1 MKNNW
6 VFPHGKDLTPRGV
19 NDPAINSF
27 LDNVIDSLTREVIQN
42 SLDAKI
48 RENNNPVIVSFEFS
62 KIKTNDIP
70 KINRISEFALPKAEE
85 FWRKKGNAGTIDY
98 LNSFR
103 EVLESDEI
111 RVLKISDFNTYG
123 LNERSYDALVLGNG
137 YTEKIDENAAGSKGI
152 GKAAPFAISDLRMVF
167 YNTVPTEVKPRHV
180 GVMNFVSF
188 NFDEKDE
195 SIITQER
202 ALFQEEDIS
211 YIPGQISFNSKSR
224 EDNQFGTDIF
234 ILGVREIEDDWEKKI
249 LLSTVNNFLVSILD
263 NKLIVK
269 VNDKCLNKENVK
281 EIIEELADFKKT
293 QEENKI
299 FKNTLNYFDALTNEN
314 RKEFNLDER
323 FKKYPFINSD
333 NDGKLILLK
342 REDANRSI
350 LQTRISGMKIYD
362 RKNISGN
369 ILFTG
374 VFRAVG
380 TDLDKF
386 LKSLENTNHTDW
398 SPDQASTENRKLARS
413 LLKDLFDWFKE
424 TVKGAYEQSVDEV
437 IDAIGM
443 SDFLPL
449 LTDEGTGE
457 EQKES
462 GIKKTID
469 SIKIKRNTKKNLSYS
484 SYENSE
490 EGIDSILGELGLDTT
505 SSSNSK
511 SKNKKSVKKKSVL
524 QRLNLRNRL
533 RKEELVESTEF
544 FGIKLVALNSK
555 EGLYRCILKPKNS
568 CKEIELRI
576 NYVGEDGSAL
586 EATIA
591 EVKSTTN
598 KVKLKDSQ
606 IRVLN
611 IKKNTLT
618 LLDLKVDSSLLLKM
632 EGQIYE
638 VKV

>member
-1 MKNNW
+1 MK
-6 VFPHGKDLTPRGV
+6 
-19 NDPAINSF
+19 I
-27 LDNVIDSLTREVIQN
+27 
-42 SLDAKI
+42 
-48 RENNNPVIVSFEFS
+48 
-62 KIKTNDIP
+62 
-70 KINRISEFALPKAEE
+70 
-85 FWRKKGNAGTIDY
+85 
-98 LNSFR
+98 
-103 EVLESDEI
+103 
-111 RVLKISDFNTYG
+111 
-123 LNERSYDALVLGNG
+123 
-137 YTEKIDENAAGSKGI
+137 EK
-152 GKAAPFAISDLRMVF
+152 
-167 YNTVPTEVKPRHV
+167 
-180 GVMNFVSF
+180 
-188 NFDEKDE
+188 
-195 SIITQER
+195 
-202 ALFQEEDIS
+202 
-211 YIPGQISFNSKSR
+211 
-224 EDNQFGTDIF
+224 
-234 ILGVREIEDDWEKKI
+234 
-249 LLSTVNNFLVSILD
+249 
-263 NKLIVK
+263 
-269 VNDKCLNKENVK
+269 
-281 EIIEELADFKKT
+281 
-293 QEENKI
+293 
-299 FKNTLNYFDALTNEN
+299 
-314 RKEFNLDER
+314 
-323 FKKYPFINSD
+323 
-333 NDGKLILLK
+333 KLILLK

>member
-1 MKNNW
+1 M
-6 VFPHGKDLTPRGV
+6 
-19 NDPAINSF
+19 
-27 LDNVIDSLTREVIQN
+27 
-42 SLDAKI
+42 
-48 RENNNPVIVSFEFS
+48 
-62 KIKTNDIP
+62 
-70 KINRISEFALPKAEE
+70 
-85 FWRKKGNAGTIDY
+85 
-98 LNSFR
+98 
-103 EVLESDEI
+103 
-111 RVLKISDFNTYG
+111 
-123 LNERSYDALVLGNG
+123 
-137 YTEKIDENAAGSKGI
+137 
-152 GKAAPFAISDLRMVF
+152 
-167 YNTVPTEVKPRHV
+167 
-180 GVMNFVSF
+180 
-188 NFDEKDE
+188 
-195 SIITQER
+195 
-202 ALFQEEDIS
+202 
-211 YIPGQISFNSKSR
+211 
-224 EDNQFGTDIF
+224 
-234 ILGVREIEDDWEKKI
+234 
-249 LLSTVNNFLVSILD
+249 D

-269 VNDKCLNKENVK
+269 VNDKCLNEENVK

-323 FKKYPFINSD
+323 FKKYPFINSE

-398 SPDQASTENRKLARS
+398 SPDQASTENRKLARR

-424 TVKGAYEQSVDEV
+424 TVKDAYEQSVDEV

-462 GIKKTID
+462 GIK
-469 SIKIKRNTKKNLSYS
+469 TKKNLSYS

-490 EGIDSILGELGLDTT
+490 EGIDSVLGELELDTT

>member
-85 FWRKKGNAGTIDY
+85 FWRKKGNAGTRDY

-202 ALFQEEDIS
+202 ALFQEKGIS
-211 YIPGQISFNSKSR
+211 YIPGQISFNSKNR

-269 VNDKCLNKENVK
+269 VNDKCLNEENVK

-323 FKKYPFINSD
+323 FKKYPFINSE

-398 SPDQASTENRKLARS
+398 SPDQASTENRKLARR

-424 TVKGAYEQSVDEV
+424 TVKDAYEQSVDEV

-490 EGIDSILGELGLDTT
+490 EGIDSVLGELELDTT

>member
-1 MKNNW
+1 M
-6 VFPHGKDLTPRGV
+6 
-19 NDPAINSF
+19 
-27 LDNVIDSLTREVIQN
+27 
-42 SLDAKI
+42 
-48 RENNNPVIVSFEFS
+48 
-62 KIKTNDIP
+62 
-70 KINRISEFALPKAEE
+70 
-85 FWRKKGNAGTIDY
+85 
-98 LNSFR
+98 
-103 EVLESDEI
+103 
-111 RVLKISDFNTYG
+111 
-123 LNERSYDALVLGNG
+123 
-137 YTEKIDENAAGSKGI
+137 
-152 GKAAPFAISDLRMVF
+152 
-167 YNTVPTEVKPRHV
+167 
-180 GVMNFVSF
+180 
-188 NFDEKDE
+188 
-195 SIITQER
+195 
-202 ALFQEEDIS
+202 
-211 YIPGQISFNSKSR
+211 
-224 EDNQFGTDIF
+224 
-234 ILGVREIEDDWEKKI
+234 
-249 LLSTVNNFLVSILD
+249 
-263 NKLIVK
+263 
-269 VNDKCLNKENVK
+269 
-281 EIIEELADFKKT
+281 
-293 QEENKI
+293 
-299 FKNTLNYFDALTNEN
+299 
-314 RKEFNLDER
+314 
-323 FKKYPFINSD
+323 
-333 NDGKLILLK
+333 
-342 REDANRSI
+342 
-350 LQTRISGMKIYD
+350 
-362 RKNISGN
+362 
-369 ILFTG
+369 
-374 VFRAVG
+374 
-380 TDLDKF
+380 
-386 LKSLENTNHTDW
+386 
-398 SPDQASTENRKLARS
+398 ARS

>member
-1 MKNNW
+1 
-6 VFPHGKDLTPRGV
+6 
-19 NDPAINSF
+19 
-27 LDNVIDSLTREVIQN
+27 
-42 SLDAKI
+42 
-48 RENNNPVIVSFEFS
+48 
-62 KIKTNDIP
+62 
-70 KINRISEFALPKAEE
+70 
-85 FWRKKGNAGTIDY
+85 
-98 LNSFR
+98 
-103 EVLESDEI
+103 
-111 RVLKISDFNTYG
+111 
-123 LNERSYDALVLGNG
+123 
-137 YTEKIDENAAGSKGI
+137 
-152 GKAAPFAISDLRMVF
+152 MVF

-202 ALFQEEDIS
+202 ALFQEKGIS
-211 YIPGQISFNSKSR
+211 YIPGQISFNSKNR

-269 VNDKCLNKENVK
+269 VNDKCLNEENVK

-323 FKKYPFINSD
+323 FKKYPFINSE

-398 SPDQASTENRKLARS
+398 SPDQASTENRKLARR

-424 TVKGAYEQSVDEV
+424 TVKDAYEQSVDEV

-490 EGIDSILGELGLDTT
+490 EGIDSVLGERELDTT

>member
-111 RVLKISDFNTYG
+111 RVLK
-123 LNERSYDALVLGNG
+123 
-137 YTEKIDENAAGSKGI
+137 
-152 GKAAPFAISDLRMVF
+152 
-167 YNTVPTEVKPRHV
+167 
-180 GVMNFVSF
+180 
-188 NFDEKDE
+188 
-195 SIITQER
+195 
-202 ALFQEEDIS
+202 IS

-323 FKKYPFINSD
+323 FKKYPFINSE